1 VFYPTIEEA
10 TNQAEGDS
18 FTLRVYPT
26 LYARFSLAAF
36 FVLATTAAVMIAF
49 KACGGEGSSTC
60 HPNIIRVIGL
70 IPIGFLLSLLH
81 FRFDNAYLFDDTN
94 IYREEGRV
102 SFCFKNP
109 SIRYADI
116 KGITVYQTFWGRVFN
131 FGSIE
136 LGTAANEGNELI
148 IKNVRAPHEL
158 SELIEGFQQ
167 LNINQ
172 DDWKSL

>member
-1 VFYPTIEEA
+1 VFYPTFEEA
-10 TNQAEGDS
+10 TNRAEDDS
-18 FTLRVYPT
+18 FILRVYPT
-26 LYARFSLAAF
+26 LYARFSLAVI
-36 FVLATTAAVMIAF
+36 FVLATTATVLIAF
-49 KACGGEGSSTC
+49 KVCGGGSSSTC
-60 HPNIIRVIGL
+60 HPNIIRGIGL

-109 SIRYADI
+109 SIRYADV

-148 IKNVRAPHEL
+148 IKNVRAPQEL
-158 SELIEGFQQ
+158 AALIEAFQQ
-167 LNINQ
+167 LNIYS
-172 DDWKSL
+172 DDWKTL

>member
-1 VFYPTIEEA
+1 MFYPTIEDA

-18 FTLRVYPT
+18 FSLRVYPT
-26 LYARFSLAAF
+26 LYARFSLAVI
-36 FVLATTAAVMIAF
+36 FVFATTATVLIAF
-49 KACGGEGSSTC
+49 KACGGGGSSTC
-60 HPNIIRVIGL
+60 HPNIIRAISL

-148 IKNVRAPHEL
+148 IKNVRAPNEL
-158 SELIEGFQQ
+158 AELIEGFQQ
-167 LNINQ
+167 LNINH
-172 DDWKSL
+172 DDWKTL

>member
-1 VFYPTIEEA
+1 MFYSSVEEA
-10 TNQAEGDS
+10 INPPEDRP
-18 FTLRVYPT
+18 FILRTYPT
-26 LYARFSLAAF
+26 LFARFSLTVIFIFATIGT
-36 FVLATTAAVMIAF
+36 VLIAYR
-49 KACGGEGSSTC
+49 ACGVAESSSC
-60 HPNIIRVIGL
+60 HPNVIRWIGL

-81 FRFDNAYLFDDTN
+81 FRFDNAYVFDDTN

-109 SIRYADI
+109 SIRYADV
-116 KGITVYQTFWGRVFN
+116 KGITVYQSFWGRVFN

-158 SELIEGFQQ
+158 AALIEAFQQ
-167 LNINQ
+167 RNL
-172 DDWKSL
+172 DPEDWKTL